1 MHSNFLLGVLQITED
16 AKLKLKRIPYD
27 LIARH
32 AVNEHGKLTMREQ
45 HRNVI
50 GMKTIGEITS
60 RYAVDP
66 TDESQGNV
74 LVITCSAWN
83 ETIVKLENE

>member
-1 MHSNFLLGVLQITED
+1 MHANFLLGVLSISENAQ
-16 AKLKLKRIPYD
+16 LKLKRIPFD

-32 AVNEHGKLTMREQ
+32 AVNEHGKLTRREK
-45 HRNVI
+45 HRNDI

-66 TDESQGNV
+66 TDQSQGNV
-74 LVITCSAWN
+74 LVVTSRAWN
-83 ETIVKLENE
+83 ETVVKLEDE